1 MNRLETLLEAAIDK
15 HFDLFEIYV
24 LRNTFAVKT
33 ELIPFIELRH
43 QVSHHVCFGA
53 VRILTSDSKKKIT
66 RFIVYVSGLDWIT

>member
-24 LRNTFAVKT
+24 LRNTFAIKT

-43 QVSHHVCFGA
+43 QVRLS
-53 VRILTSDSKKKIT
+53 SPS
-66 RFIVYVSGLDWIT
+66 